1 MADSFGKTSLPVAP
15 VARNAGGE
23 PTEPIGDPGL
33 AVLASWAAA
42 VLTAE
47 CGAAWLD
54 LARGEPI
61 VRRIYA
67 HDPEKEDFDP
77 AHMPALFAHRGDG
90 KHKHFADGEWGEE
103 RSISLLWVYPPAG
116 FEMPARRGIAVALGR
131 ALGKALGPLN
141 GRHPAWVV
149 TGDPDPSA
157 ARYGSS
163 ILTHGG
169 FPTLNLTDTRT
180 AEVTLEHGVK
190 YDGVVLELEAREDYQ
205 PEVAFSGSRR
215 ITIRRDAA
223 TSTGPNPFDQQI
235 DV

>member
-1 MADSFGKTSLPVAP
+1 MADSFGKTALPVAR
-15 VARNAGGE
+15 VARSAAGE

-47 CGAAWLD
+47 CGEAWLD
-54 LARGEPI
+54 LARGEPL
-61 VRRIYA
+61 VRRVYA

-77 AHMPALFAHRGDG
+77 ANMPALFAHRGDG

-103 RSISLLWVYPPAG
+103 RPISLLWVYPPAG
-116 FEMPARRGIAVALGR
+116 FEMPVRRGIAVALGR

-141 GRHPAWVV
+141 GRHPAWAV
-149 TGDPDPSA
+149 TGDPDPYA

-169 FPTLNLTDTRT
+169 FHTLNLDAARV
-180 AEVTLEHGVK
+180 AEVVLEHGVK
-190 YDGVVLELEAREDYQ
+190 FDGVVLELEAREDYE
-205 PEVAFSGSRR
+205 PGVKFSGQRH
-215 ITIRRDAA
+215 ITIRRDTAEPTA
-223 TSTGPNPFDQQI
+223 PGQFDQQI